1 MAPRRCTETDT
12 ARSRPASL
20 PLLLGGRVGAAI
32 VLAGLGLLT
41 AAVIGL
47 SGPANA
53 QSPTTTLGGGGGPS
67 SPPPKN
73 VWIALGGSPLAVAV
87 TRARRFVA
95 CVRHNGISN
104 LPNPKVSGG
113 QVWLT
118 LPAGLDRDAPRV
130 KEAQRACRKLLP
142 QPRTTR
148 GGPAAGLTTTRP

>member
-1 MAPRRCTETDT
+1 MAPRGCTETNT

-20 PLLLGGRVGAAI
+20 PRLGGRVAAAI
-32 VLAGLGLLT
+32 ALAGIGLLT
-41 AAVIGL
+41 AAAIGL
-47 SGPANA
+47 TGPASA
-53 QSPTTTLGGGGGPS
+53 QSPTTTLVGGGPA

-73 VWIALGGSPLAVAV
+73 MWIALGGSPLSAAV

-104 LPNPKVSGG
+104 LPDPKVSGG

-130 KEAQRACRKLLP
+130 KAAQRACQKLMP
-142 QPRTTR
+142 QPKTTR
-148 GGPAAGLTTTRP
+148 NGGAGLTTTRP